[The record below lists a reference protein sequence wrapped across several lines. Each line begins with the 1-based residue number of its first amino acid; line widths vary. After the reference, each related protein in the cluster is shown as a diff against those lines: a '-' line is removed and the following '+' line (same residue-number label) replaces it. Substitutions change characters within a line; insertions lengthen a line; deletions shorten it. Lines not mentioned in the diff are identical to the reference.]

1 MLFMSES
8 IEKFILKR
16 CVAAVSS
23 SRAIC
28 MQVELINPIKMI
40 AKSPEPYRNTFN
52 KDIFNKKRNEI
63 YSSIG
68 FKWKVNLFQTTE
80 EKNLHFD

>member
-1 MLFMSES
+1 
-8 IEKFILKR
+8 
-16 CVAAVSS
+16 
-23 SRAIC
+23 

-52 KDIFNKKRNEI
+52 KDIFSRKRNEI
-63 YSSIG
+63 YSSVG
-68 FKWKVNLFQTTE
+68 FKWKANLFPTTE